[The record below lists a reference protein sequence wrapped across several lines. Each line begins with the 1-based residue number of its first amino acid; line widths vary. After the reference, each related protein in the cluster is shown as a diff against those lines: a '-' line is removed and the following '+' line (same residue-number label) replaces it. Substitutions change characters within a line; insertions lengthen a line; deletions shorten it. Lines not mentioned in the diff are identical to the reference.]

1 MAPDL
6 SQIFR
11 PAVREVMKLPRV
23 RILTLRVQDGSL
35 FESLKLRGRE
45 NQILMDLLNDI
56 RNGPVKPIDLE
67 NKYGI
72 SVWNLLR
79 KLINS
84 GMIAETE
91 NGYVLSTEFAN
102 KLRRFALEWEVFVK
116 EGEWE
121 VEGHEIL

>member
-1 MAPDL
+1 MA
-6 SQIFR
+6 
-11 PAVREVMKLPRV
+11 RV

-45 NQILMDLLNDI
+45 HEIFRELLNDI
-56 RNGPVKPIDLE
+56 RENQPVKPVELE

-84 GMIAETE
+84 GMLKETE
-91 NGYVLSTEFAN
+91 QGFTLNLEFAE
-102 KLRRFALEWEVFVK
+102 KLVRFAQEWELFVR
-116 EGEWE
+116 EGQWE
-121 VEGHEIL
+121 AGGYEIL

>member
-1 MAPDL
+1 
-6 SQIFR
+6 
-11 PAVREVMKLPRV
+11 MKLPRV

-35 FESLKLRGRE
+35 FENLKLRGRE

-67 NKYGI
+67 NKYSI

-91 NGYVLSTEFAN
+91 NGYVLSTEFAE
-102 KLRRFALEWEVFVK
+102 KLRKFALEWEVFVR

-121 VEGHEIL
+121 VEG

>member
-1 MAPDL
+1 MA
-6 SQIFR
+6 
-11 PAVREVMKLPRV
+11 RV

-45 NQILMDLLNDI
+45 HEIFKDLLNDI
-56 RNGPVKPIDLE
+56 RANQPVRPSELE

-79 KLINS
+79 KLLNS

-91 NGYVLSTEFAN
+91 NGFVLSTEFAE
-102 KLRRFALEWEVFVK
+102 KLRKFALEWEVFVR